1 MKISINHISVLV
13 KNVKDI
19 SFKFVQKGFF
29 VGDIDSFDSEG
40 TEEVYIGPKDG
51 SALLL
56 LQAPIKV
63 GPYMRAYQKRGIGL
77 HHIALDVE
85 NIIEF
90 SSFMG
95 EIGWFLHSES
105 LQNFRNGN
113 AIYFVRPG
121 VHTIFE
127 VIERTT
133 NNDVPFITNIK
144 VPIDEGHERFIEKMN
159 INNIQAVGKNEFTL
173 EICKSIWNKN
183 DFE

>member
-19 SFKFVQKGFF
+19 SLKFSNKGYF
-29 VGDIDSFDSEG
+29 VGDIESFDFEG

-51 SALLL
+51 SSLLL
-56 LQAPIKV
+56 LQSPVKA
-63 GPYMRAYQKRGIGL
+63 GPYLRAYQKRGIGL

-85 NIIEF
+85 NIIKF
-90 SSFMG
+90 ASFMG

-105 LQNFRNGN
+105 LKNFRNGN

-127 VIERTT
+127 VIEKTS
-133 NNDVPFITNIK
+133 NNKLPFISNIK
-144 VPIDEGHERFIEKMN
+144 IPIDEGHEKYIEKMN
-159 INNIQAVGKNEFTL
+159 INHIQAVGKNEFTL
-173 EICKSIWNKN
+173 EIDKSIWNKN